1 MMIAKKVA
9 GMKTG
14 IEIRL
19 LGLGLWREA
28 PHIRHTL
35 ALRETLAPQVGQCL
49 LSSAI
54 LARFHC
60 QFLQRSIA
68 TSQTK
73 TTSAFFGSFPGKCS
87 EPRPRG
93 DFCRVTS
100 LATPPRTGAESV
112 FKDFPGELFGV
123 FCAGRGVAPPLR
135 GGGPL
140 SPP

>member
-1 MMIAKKVA
+1 MAAKKAA

-19 LGLGLWREA
+19 LGLDLSREA

-35 ALRETLAPQVGQCL
+35 ALRATLAPQVGQCL
-49 LSSAI
+49 FSSAI

-73 TTSAFFGSFPGKCS
+73 TTSAFFS
-87 EPRPRG
+87 
-93 DFCRVTS
+93 
-100 LATPPRTGAESV
+100 
-112 FKDFPGELFGV
+112 V
-123 FCAGRGVAPPLR
+123 FCAGRGWSAPLR
-135 GGGPL
+135 GHPLRRDGPL
-140 SPP
+140 SVH